1 MRTWQDALWAIPN
14 YCGHWWDVVVGVV
27 AIVVAVVLYLKLIL
41 NHPFDALLVT
51 RALGGLGLLCA
62 FANIF
67 NSGWLKIALGLMVL
81 GYAGSILL
89 IVTEWCSRAD
99 RSLTIP
105 RALWNFFTRS
115 LSRLLS
121 GGRHMQKDIAHE

>member
-14 YCGHWWDVVVGVV
+14 YCGHWWDVIIGVV

-41 NHPFDALLVT
+41 NHPFNALLVT

-89 IVTEWCSRAD
+89 IVTEWCSRANQAQ
-99 RSLTIP
+99 TIP
-105 RALWNFFTRS
+105 RALWGLITRF
-115 LSRLLS
+115 LGRHLF
-121 GGRHMQKDIAHE
+121 GGRHTVKDIAHE